1 MSAAK
6 PVLAAVRQG
15 SLRGKLVTSPTGTAF
30 CSFLGIPYAKPPVG
44 SLRFKPP
51 QPAEAWT
58 GIRDATSKCPVAPQI
73 NDVTNKYVGNE
84 DCLFLNVYTPELPS
98 GASDAL
104 KPVMVWIHG
113 GGFTTGSGDVDLYGP
128 DYLLGHGVVVVTFNY
143 RLGVLG
149 FLSTGDSVVPGN
161 MGFKD
166 QLMALRWVKEN
177 IAAFGG
183 DPENITLFGE
193 SAGSRSCHLIMLS
206 SAAEVCSVLPVHP
219 SPVAGLFQRMIC
231 QSAVAF
237 RGCLVPM
244 AERTHRLARHLG
256 LQQGASSHQLAD
268 FLRKIPAKV
277 LVEQAPKA
285 FSEQDKAARKMFPF
299 RPTIEPAD
307 SEEDVFMSEDPYDVL
322 TSGRALPVPTIFG
335 VNSQEGFLYAKG
347 VMGNAAAWRDIDAN
361 FDVLVPA
368 SVRAEKHERPA
379 IARAIRKF
387 YLGDRPLGDDTFQQ
401 YSEARGDPVFPY
413 GAQQV
418 AKVQL
423 ALAPSTP
430 VYFSYFDVDAK
441 FNLYKQ
447 MLKLHKYG
455 GAAHADDIAYVWKPR
470 LLRIP
475 EPTSVESRT
484 IASMTKLWTNFAK
497 TGNPTPDPNDPV
509 LGVSWP
515 TFSVD
520 NGKYLEISN
529 SGLAI
534 RENMLKDRMD
544 FWDDVHNKRLYLQ

>member
-1 MSAAK
+1 MSTAK
-6 PVLAAVRQG
+6 AVLAAVRQG

-58 GIRDATSKCPVAPQI
+58 GIRDATSKYPVAPQI
-73 NDVTNKYVGNE
+73 NDITNKYVGNE

-113 GGFTTGSGDVDLYGP
+113 GGFTTGSGDGDLYGP
-128 DYLLGHGVVVVTFNY
+128 DYLLGHGVVVVTINY
-143 RLGVLG
+143 RLGVL
-149 FLSTGDSVVPGN
+149 
-161 MGFKD
+161 
-166 QLMALRWVKEN
+166 
-177 IAAFGG
+177 
-183 DPENITLFGE
+183 
-193 SAGSRSCHLIMLS
+193 
-206 SAAEVCSVLPVHP
+206 
-219 SPVAGLFQRMIC
+219 GLFQRMIC

-268 FLRKIPAKV
+268 FLREIPAKV
-277 LVEQAPKA
+277 LVEQAPLA
-285 FSEQDKAARKMFPF
+285 FSAQDKAARKMFPF

-361 FDVLVPA
+361 FEVLVPA

-379 IARAIRKF
+379 IARAIRNF

-401 YSEARGDPVFPY
+401 YSQARGDPVFPY
-413 GAQQV
+413 AAQQV

-447 MLKLHKYG
+447 MLKLHKYP

-475 EPTSVESRT
+475 EPTSVERRT
-484 IASMTKLWTNFAK
+484 ISTMTKLWTNFAK
-497 TGNPTPDPNDPV
+497 TGNPTPDLNDPV

-534 RENMLKDRMD
+534 KENMLKDRMD